1 MLLLI
6 SLLLMILQD
15 DVWSFINPSFHISLS
30 NIQKETYIY
39 HYVILKRRN
48 DKILINNMHTWQDLD
63 STVLPLVIKLVSFNN
78 DVDGDI
84 YENNIKSIDIRRSR
98 YDIGSDNDSGSDDHN
113 SRSHDS
119 YDSNRKRINSINKID
134 INDITAS
141 ILKWKKCLMLGYLP
155 EDNDYNNDNDDDGDN
170 NKVSKLQWPIE
181 PLKTKIF
188 DLLHSMNIPSLA
200 LRHPELI
207 YDIIL
212 SILQLSI
219 DYHEKLQD
227 YIMKKSESKDANDD
241 GNDDQMKSSIDQF
254 IASYYSQDDIDENND
269 QDNDDDNQDHLSS
282 FVDDMSSSLL
292 RQFHQIW
299 SSPLESIQILDEIYG
314 SSSHNLLIS
323 SNKISSSSSSSP
335 SSLSSP
341 SSSGLPSNMLASAS
355 LTKLRGYTPYD
366 GIWKHSGWKQCK
378 DINNQ
383 LRDMKELKELINNIG
398 YRSNINNDN
407 NKKRKFRLTYYKI
420 TSLTNVCKDNLLPIE
435 TNNICRSNNLQM
447 LFISEYILLT
457 KNKNIE
463 QQQQQQQQHLQQQ
476 EVFNNCNDDY
486 SRSNYFN
493 DDDSSKRNVNNVNKE
508 HTSKEAT
515 TIITTNMDDNIYN
528 NNHNNVHQD
537 KLNSSYINYKK
548 KLFFSKW
555 LSNNLLSYERIGYIN
570 KPSIY
575 SNKKKY
581 HLLPST
587 TGGSIIICLDT
598 SYSMSGLREILAKS
612 VVLYT
617 IMTSVKM
624 KRNCKIIAFSGKN
637 KIIDY
642 EIKINKSY
650 LSELL
655 DFLSYS
661 FNGGTD
667 VTSPLTK
674 AIELIDSDILYSDSD
689 IILITD
695 GELQNPPVSWNML
708 NKIRKLEIDRGN

>member
-1 MLLLI
+1 
-6 SLLLMILQD
+6 MILQD
-15 DVWSFINPSFHISLS
+15 EAWSYIYPSFYLLNNFHHI
-30 NIQKETYIY
+30 
-39 HYVILKRRN
+39 ILNRRN

-78 DVDGDI
+78 
-84 YENNIKSIDIRRSR
+84 NNNNDNVHGNNNKSIEKKRNM
-98 YDIGSDNDSGSDDHN
+98 YDIGRIGDLSNSHNRIRNIISDGY
-113 SRSHDS
+113 RT
-119 YDSNRKRINSINKID
+119 D
-134 INDITAS
+134 INDVTAS
-141 ILKWKKCLMLGYLP
+141 IFQWKKCLMLGYLP
-155 EDNDYNNDNDDDGDN
+155 EDKDNDDDD
-170 NKVSKLQWPIE
+170 KVNKLQWPME

-219 DYHEKLQD
+219 DYHEKLKD
-227 YIMKKSESKDANDD
+227 YSMKKSEDDSGD
-241 GNDDQMKSSIDQF
+241 GNDDQMDSSIDQF
-254 IASYYSQDDIDENND
+254 IASYYLQDDIDENND
-269 QDNDDDNQDHLSS
+269 NDNVDDDNQDHLVS

-292 RQFHQIW
+292 RQLHQKW
-299 SSPLESIQILDEIYG
+299 LSPLESIQILDEIYG
-314 SSSHNLLIS
+314 SSSHNLMIS
-323 SNKISSSSSSSP
+323 SNKISSSSSSSL
-335 SSLSSP
+335 SLSSG
-341 SSSGLPSNMLASAS
+341 GLPSSKLTSSS

-398 YRSNINNDN
+398 YRSNINDKN
-407 NKKRKFRLTYYKI
+407 NKIRKFRLTYDKA

-435 TNNICRSNNLQM
+435 TSNVYRSNNLQN

-457 KNKNIE
+457 NNKDLV
-463 QQQQQQQQHLQQQ
+463 QQQQQQIMNFY
-476 EVFNNCNDDY
+476 VKNDY
-486 SRSNYFN
+486 N
-493 DDDSSKRNVNNVNKE
+493 DEANTAATASSYK
-508 HTSKEAT
+508 
-515 TIITTNMDDNIYN
+515 DDNINIYKN
-528 NNHNNVHQD
+528 YDNHQEKV
-537 KLNSSYINYKK
+537 NSSYIDYKK

-555 LSNNLLSYERIGYIN
+555 LSNNLLSYERVGYIN
-570 KPSIY
+570 KPSVY

-581 HLLPST
+581 HQLPST
-587 TGGSIIICLDT
+587 TGGSMIICLDT
-598 SYSMSGLREILAKS
+598 SYSMSGLREVLAKS

-617 IMTSVKM
+617 IMASVKM

-642 EIKINKSY
+642 EIKIDKSY

-661 FNGGTD
+661 FDGGTD

-708 NKIRKLEIDRGN
+708 NKIRKLEIERGE